1 MIDCFDLLY
10 EEGAERPKIMSV
22 ALHDRLIGRPGRA
35 VGLIKFLD
43 YARRHDRVWFCTGR
57 DIAEHWH
64 REHPPPTSGGT
75 IARCRNSEI
84 PLTAAAQF
92 ALIEIA
98 LFILGTPTDLKEML
112 PDTSSQ
118 QAEPA
123 PSFHQY

>member
-1 MIDCFDLLY
+1 L
-10 EEGAERPKIMSV
+10 PK
-22 ALHDRLIGRPGRA
+22 R
-35 VGLIKFLD
+35 
-43 YARRHDRVWFCTGR
+43 
-57 DIAEHWH
+57 
-64 REHPPPTSGGT
+64 
-75 IARCRNSEI
+75 EI

-123 PSFHQY
+123 PSFRQY